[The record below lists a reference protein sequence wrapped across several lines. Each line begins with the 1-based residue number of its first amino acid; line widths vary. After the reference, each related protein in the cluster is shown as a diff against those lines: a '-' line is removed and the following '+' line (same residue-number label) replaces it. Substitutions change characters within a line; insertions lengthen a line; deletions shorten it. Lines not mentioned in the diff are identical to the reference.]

1 MKPLTTE
8 GTLCAVKAACTVRDE
23 GKPGDDIKRL
33 PIIIRHRDPAIYHA
47 VDIRAFYGGISIMN
61 IPFHLM
67 SLETKVQV
75 IIAYADMA
83 LVAVWCFLR
92 VAVPLLIVA
101 VAILAILSRRRQKSR

>member
-1 MKPLTTE
+1 
-8 GTLCAVKAACTVRDE
+8 
-23 GKPGDDIKRL
+23 
-33 PIIIRHRDPAIYHA
+33 
-47 VDIRAFYGGISIMN
+47 MN
-61 IPFHLM
+61 VPFQLL

-101 VAILAILSRRRQKSR
+101 VAILAILSRRRQKPR

>member
-1 MKPLTTE
+1 
-8 GTLCAVKAACTVRDE
+8 
-23 GKPGDDIKRL
+23 
-33 PIIIRHRDPAIYHA
+33 
-47 VDIRAFYGGISIMN
+47 MN

-67 SLETKVQV
+67 PIETKVQV

-101 VAILAILSRRRQKSR
+101 VAILAILSRRRQRPQ